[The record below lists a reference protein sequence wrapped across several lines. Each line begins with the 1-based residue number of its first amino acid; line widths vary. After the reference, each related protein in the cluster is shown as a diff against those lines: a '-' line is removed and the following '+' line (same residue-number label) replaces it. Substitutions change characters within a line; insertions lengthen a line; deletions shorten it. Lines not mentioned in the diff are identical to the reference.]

1 MSKLASFWFWEIR
14 FLLLLLL
21 YVPIA
26 KLQHDTSLSFNNVCI
41 TNSDCQSLSNHSNET
56 ELNVNNVVVVD
67 DDDDDDLLLSLPLF
81 CLDKSQCL
89 CNRLQTSSNKP
100 FYTIDGQCIDCN
112 FEIIKLNG
120 HFIDP
125 CVEQD
130 PYSQCNE
137 TNGQCECLTEDQIN
151 QSLFD
156 YQDDGHSDQNH
167 RKQSV
172 CFHHLIERKF
182 ETFINSTHQTM
193 MNWTQVGSDQTK
205 SFDWILAT
213 IFAYILPFISIT
225 VFLYFIYRSL
235 YRPDEDRD
243 SEMILY
249 QAL

>member
-41 TNSDCQSLSNHSNET
+41 TNSDCQN
-56 ELNVNNVVVVD
+56 
-67 DDDDDDLLLSLPLF
+67 
-81 CLDKSQCL
+81 
-89 CNRLQTSSNKP
+89 
-100 FYTIDGQCIDCN
+100 
-112 FEIIKLNG
+112 
-120 HFIDP
+120 
-125 CVEQD
+125 